1 MNSTVEQKKTNNAVP
16 DKKAKK
22 KYDYFVYDFVK
33 VTGFIPTFAFLR
45 TKTICTGN
53 GKPNKIRG
61 GALISANHL
70 SYIDPVVVHTA
81 FWRRRIH
88 CIATKEIY
96 AAKAMNWFFQKMH
109 CIKVDRE
116 NFSMSTFHGVKDGL
130 SDERLVLI
138 FPEGQLNHEEGTVL
152 AFKSGAILMAHQ
164 CNKPIIPVYIVKRN
178 KWYERQKVM
187 VGDPIDVRALCGK
200 MPTMAQL
207 NAASEV
213 LRQREVE
220 LMEKY
225 EELYN
230 KKK

>member
-1 MNSTVEQKKTNNAVP
+1 MNSTVEPKKTNNTP
-16 DKKAKK
+16 QQKKAKK
-22 KYDYFVYDFVK
+22 KYDYLVYDFVK
-33 VTGFIPTFAFLR
+33 VTGFLPTLVFLR
-45 TKTICTGN
+45 PKTICIGET
-53 GKPNKIRG
+53 KSTKIRG
-61 GALISANHL
+61 GALLSSNHL
-70 SYIDPVVVHTA
+70 SYLDPVIIHTA

-116 NFSMSTFHGVKDGL
+116 NFSMSTFHGVREGL
-130 SDERLVLI
+130 NDERLVLI
-138 FPEGQLNHEEGTVL
+138 FPEGQVNHEEGTVL

-207 NAASEV
+207 NAASDI
-213 LRQREVE
+213 LRQKEVE

-230 KKK
+230 KNK